1 MVTSAPVER
10 RFAAVVSADG
20 KGYSRLMAEDEI
32 GTVRMLTAYRSI
44 MRDTITEFH
53 GRVVDSPGDN
63 VLAEF
68 GSVVDAVSSA
78 VEIQRLLSERNAEV
92 PDRRRLEF
100 RIGVNLGTVLVD
112 GERIYGDT
120 INIAARV
127 EGLADAGGICIS
139 GVAYEHIA
147 GKLALEWDPLGEV
160 TVKNIPYPLRVYRLR
175 QPSRQVTSSVAKPT
189 IVPPHRPSIAV
200 LPFRE
205 IDLADT
211 RPYFGDGIA
220 EYVII
225 ALASLSDLFVVSC
238 TSTARFRDSS
248 TDVRSVGRELGVR
261 YVLSGSVRRMGER
274 LRITAELADSETQ
287 TVLWTERIDGH
298 GDDLFD
304 LQDRVSERTITTIA
318 PHVRDAEVRRAFR
331 KRPENL
337 DAYDFTLRGLDLLY
351 HLHRDEFERAREMFD
366 RAITLDP
373 GYATPYALSALWH
386 SIRFEQGWSVD
397 PATELSAV
405 TRCAEMALE
414 RDPFDARALALCGH
428 LRAFRLR
435 DYEGAVALF
444 DRALA
449 SSPNSSVAWIRS
461 SPTYSYLGDGAEA
474 TRRGQQGLKLS
485 PLDPHRFYTHG
496 ILGLA
501 AYTRGDFD
509 EAAVW
514 GRRAKSE
521 NPAFTANLRILAAA
535 LGAAGKPDEA
545 RVVAARLLEADPGFR
560 LVPFCERYAF
570 RDRER
575 RAALADHLRA
585 AGLPD

>member
-1 MVTSAPVER
+1 M
-10 RFAAVVSADG
+10 
-20 KGYSRLMAEDEI
+20 
-32 GTVRMLTAYRSI
+32 
-44 MRDTITEFH
+44 
-53 GRVVDSPGDN
+53 
-63 VLAEF
+63 
-68 GSVVDAVSSA
+68 
-78 VEIQRLLSERNAEV
+78 
-92 PDRRRLEF
+92 
-100 RIGVNLGTVLVD
+100 
-112 GERIYGDT
+112 
-120 INIAARV
+120 
-127 EGLADAGGICIS
+127 
-139 GVAYEHIA
+139 
-147 GKLALEWDPLGEV
+147 
-160 TVKNIPYPLRVYRLR
+160 
-175 QPSRQVTSSVAKPT
+175 
-189 IVPPHRPSIAV
+189 

-474 TRRGQQGLKLS
+474 TRRG
-485 PLDPHRFYTHG
+485 
-496 ILGLA
+496 
-501 AYTRGDFD
+501 
-509 EAAVW
+509 
-514 GRRAKSE
+514 RRASSCRRWIPTASIRMASSGSLPT
-521 NPAFTANLRILAAA
+521 PAATSTKPPS
-535 LGAAGKPDEA
+535 GAARRSPRIQRSRRICGFSPRPSA
-545 RVVAARLLEADPGFR
+545 RRGSR
-560 LVPFCERYAF
+560 TKRGWW
-570 RDRER
+570 R
-575 RAALADHLRA
+575 RAFSRPIPASASCRSVSATRFAIASGVPRWRTTCARQVCPTDA
-585 AGLPD
+585 PNACMIPP